1 MIGESVMTPP
11 RFFMVLSRIWSA
23 VRKIV
28 TAPRPAQREAGIPK
42 PFPFFGD

>member
-11 RFFMVLSRIWSA
+11 RFFMLFTRMWTL
-23 VRKIV
+23 VRKFAS
-28 TAPRPAQREAGIPK
+28 APRGQAREGGIPK

>member
-11 RFFMVLSRIWSA
+11 RFFMLLTRIWAGLRRFVS
-23 VRKIV
+23 
-28 TAPRPAQREAGIPK
+28 APRPERRDAGFPK

>member
-11 RFFMVLSRIWSA
+11 RFFILLTRMWSW
-23 VRKIV
+23 VRRFA
-28 TAPRPAQREAGIPK
+28 TAPRPEPREGGISK